1 MARSAGVRL
10 LCLAALAAA
19 ALRLAAS
26 TAFLPTPRAAP
37 GAGAWAPAAIGAA
50 AGATA
55 AAWPAWAYSPEVADA
70 QLLLA
75 RIPGGKFAKEKNL
88 VVPAP
93 EEDGFTDA
101 QVGTC
106 LAIALLAGLAAWD
119 LAKGL
124 ERGITPIKAKDGSK
138 KGSVTPLVKRFI
150 EMGY

>member
-1 MARSAGVRL
+1 MARSAARCL
-10 LCLAALAAA
+10 LGLAAA
-19 ALRLAAS
+19 AVVVLQLAAPH
-26 TAFLPTPRAAP
+26 AFVPSPTSVPAARPPTPAVA
-37 GAGAWAPAAIGAA
+37 GAA
-50 AGATA
+50 AGSLLAL
-55 AAWPAWAYSPEVADA
+55 PAWAYGTEAVDA

-138 KGSVTPLVKRFI
+138 KGSVTPL
-150 EMGY
+150 

>member
-1 MARSAGVRL
+1 MARSAARCILGLAVAAVAAL
-10 LCLAALAAA
+10 QLAA
-19 ALRLAAS
+19 
-26 TAFLPTPRAAP
+26 PRAFVPAP
-37 GAGAWAPAAIGAA
+37 ASAPAAGALVRVAAGAA
-50 AGATA
+50 AGGSLLAL
-55 AAWPAWAYSPEVADA
+55 PAWAYGPEAVDA